1 MLPFAGRDAARR
13 RGQPSHVALSAIGE
27 RGAGPQRPLS
37 QRRVCFRACRAGVWA
52 FLPPA
57 PPQGQWRLTCFS
69 FRDCTT
75 RSMMSLSSDVESACA
90 FSLKSAPSCSLL
102 LSSVALSSSGL
113 DCPTFTACG
122 APWPVRSIAHAR
134 THAPLAEPAPGRRTA
149 PAFPAPGGVGR
160 RVRAPHIAPH
170 GAPRRR
176 LSAAAPPKRHAAAQP
191 TRQRQTPRRGRGAG
205 VDLVRARS
213 AAAGHT
219 SHAPQH
225 RQHTLPHQPRTVH
238 ERQRCSL
245 PQKRPRP
252 PTPPHPSTPTR
263 RHRWA
268 ARRFRVWPRK
278 EWRRACQV
286 ITHARLQEVHN
297 PTGAAYACAAAPRSL
312 QTLARAGSLK
322 TSHDRSLQTLGQTHF
337 FLTTGA
343 RSFVAPV
350 RRSAFSAGHSGPK
363 RQSINP
369 RAFW

>member
-1 MLPFAGRDAARR
+1 M
-13 RGQPSHVALSAIGE
+13 
-27 RGAGPQRPLS
+27 
-37 QRRVCFRACRAGVWA
+37 
-52 FLPPA
+52 
-57 PPQGQWRLTCFS
+57 
-69 FRDCTT
+69 
-75 RSMMSLSSDVESACA
+75 
-90 FSLKSAPSCSLL
+90 
-102 LSSVALSSSGL
+102 
-113 DCPTFTACG
+113 
-122 APWPVRSIAHAR
+122 
-134 THAPLAEPAPGRRTA
+134 
-149 PAFPAPGGVGR
+149 
-160 RVRAPHIAPH
+160 
-170 GAPRRR
+170 
-176 LSAAAPPKRHAAAQP
+176 
-191 TRQRQTPRRGRGAG
+191 
-205 VDLVRARS
+205 DLVRARS